1 MKNKFK
7 KYKPYLIILIVAIIV
22 SIPLLFKNLNI
33 YQDDGVQHVCRLIR
47 TWQTL
52 SQKQFLPMIMSG
64 ELNNFGYSWNLFYSP
79 LTAFLPLLLK
89 IFNLN
94 FETILKVFLFLVT
107 YLSGFTMYKCVLK
120 LLQKQKIDNEE
131 TKSNIAILAAIFY
144 IFAPYRLTD
153 MYIRMA
159 VAELTSFIFLPMIF
173 EGLYII
179 LNENKRSYLL
189 AVGASLLVITHTV
202 ITMYVAILCLA
213 YVVIEIALKVKN
225 KENIK
230 QPIMQIIKNLVFI
243 LVLTSFYWVGLL
255 QSYFSAEYEVFV
267 PGRMQRLDVLKSL
280 KPKFYELF
288 ITLDT
293 SARIYEIGLVTL
305 VGLVLTPLAYKK
317 IDKSIKPLYL
327 FFILSGVII
336 TIVSLNI
343 FPYEKLP
350 SILTMIQFTFRLYE
364 FTSFFFAIIAAINF
378 GVIIKN
384 FKQSDVTMLFII
396 TLCITAL
403 YVNKLNFSTNYKE
416 EELLEPVEF
425 SSQTGRVHSGMAS
438 MEYMPSKMFK
448 NKDYVINRKDEP
460 VILNSKK
467 TTIKNYRKN
476 GSNMELTLENAEEGT
491 KVELPYTYYIG
502 YRIYENENEIKYT
515 ESEYGFIQIELKEK
529 SQSTITVKYLGTN
542 LMLTSYVVSILGV
555 ITLIVIK
562 IKQKT
567 LVI

>member
-1 MKNKFK
+1 
-7 KYKPYLIILIVAIIV
+7 
-22 SIPLLFKNLNI
+22 
-33 YQDDGVQHVCRLIR
+33 
-47 TWQTL
+47 
-52 SQKQFLPMIMSG
+52 
-64 ELNNFGYSWNLFYSP
+64 
-79 LTAFLPLLLK
+79 
-89 IFNLN
+89 
-94 FETILKVFLFLVT
+94 
-107 YLSGFTMYKCVLK
+107 
-120 LLQKQKIDNEE
+120 
-131 TKSNIAILAAIFY
+131 
-144 IFAPYRLTD
+144 
-153 MYIRMA
+153 
-159 VAELTSFIFLPMIF
+159 
-173 EGLYII
+173 
-179 LNENKRSYLL
+179 
-189 AVGASLLVITHTV
+189 
-202 ITMYVAILCLA
+202 
-213 YVVIEIALKVKN
+213 
-225 KENIK
+225 
-230 QPIMQIIKNLVFI
+230 MQIIKNLVFI

-305 VGLVLTPLAYKK
+305 AGLVLTPLAYKK

-327 FFILSGVII
+327 FFILSGVIL

>member
-1 MKNKFK
+1 MKNKLK
-7 KYKPYLIILIVAIIV
+7 KYKPYLIILVVAIVV
-22 SIPLLFKNLNI
+22 SIPILFKNLNI

-94 FETILKVFLFLVT
+94 FETILKAFLFLVT

-120 LLQKQKIDNEE
+120 FLQKQKFDNEK

-179 LNENKRSYLL
+179 LNENKKSYLL

-202 ITMYVAILCLA
+202 ITMYTAILCLV

-267 PGRMQRLDVLKSL
+267 PGRMQRLDVLKAL

-288 ITLDT
+288 ITLDA

-305 VGLVLTPLAYKK
+305 VGLILTPLAYKK
-317 IDKSIKPLYL
+317 IDKSIKPLYS
-327 FFILSGVII
+327 FFILSGVIL
-336 TIVSLNI
+336 TIVSLSI

-350 SILTMIQFTFRLYE
+350 RILTMIQFTFRLYE
-364 FTSFFFAIIAAINF
+364 FTSFFFAIISAINF
-378 GVIIKN
+378 GIIIKN

-396 TLCITAL
+396 TLCITTL

-416 EELLEPVEF
+416 EDLLSPVAF

-460 VILNSKK
+460 IILNNEK
-467 TTIKNYRKN
+467 TTIKNYQKN
-476 GSNMELTLENAEEGT
+476 GSNMELTLENVEEGT

-502 YRIYENENEIKYT
+502 YRIYENGNEIKYT
-515 ESEYGFIQIELKEK
+515 ESEYGFIQIELNGKD
-529 SQSTITVKYLGTN
+529 QSTITVKYLGTN
-542 LMLTSYVVSILGV
+542 LMLTSYAVSLLGV
-555 ITLIVIK
+555 ITLILIK